1 MSTQITRQLTRH
13 ALTMALGR
21 RRPPSGLLH
30 HSDRGSQYASGD
42 YRRLLKSHG
51 MVCSMSR
58 RGNCWDNAV
67 AESFFATLKVEL
79 GVHDTPWPTRAH
91 AQGEVFE
98 YIEAFYNGQRR
109 HSTLAYLSPVAFER
123 QWAAARGTP
132 SAASRPIAGRS
143 PQLASSIGAPG
154 ATRTRG
160 VAISVSPQSLW
171 LEPIT
176 RGAGTLEVGALISS
190 APQRSAP

>member
-1 MSTQITRQLTRH
+1 
-13 ALTMALGR
+13 
-21 RRPPSGLLH
+21 
-30 HSDRGSQYASGD
+30 
-42 YRRLLKSHG
+42 

-79 GVHDTPWPTRAH
+79 DAHDTPWPTRVH

-98 YIEAFYNGQRR
+98 YIEAFYNGERR
-109 HSTLAYLSPVAFER
+109 HSALAYLSPLAFER
-123 QWAAARGTP
+123 QWAATQGTLAL
-132 SAASRPIAGRS
+132 SQPIAGRT
-143 PQLASSIGAPG
+143 PHHPSSIEAPG

-160 VAISVSPQSLW
+160 AAISVPPNSSL

-176 RGAGTLEVGALISS
+176 RCVDTLEPEALISS